1 MLCFDEFQVTDIADA
16 LILKRL
22 FSSLLAKGAVVV
34 ATSNREPDE
43 LYRNGLQRALFVPF
57 IGSVSERFSDSV
69 IHALID

>member
-34 ATSNREPDE
+34 AWQP
-43 LYRNGLQRALFVPF
+43 RARR
-57 IGSVSERFSDSV
+57 GNNER
-69 IHALID
+69 